1 MPRLQQGYFLAA
13 MEPATRADEPLEL
26 RLSRLAAG
34 LQAATAA
41 GDLDAGDAQH
51 PAPPKLEASVAMP
64 AAPAAVPA
72 QSAPPAAGDALDGV
86 AAAAMPLAA
95 RGRGKAAAGRGDES
109 DSDSCIVLSSS
120 PPSEDDEAAGPAR
133 VAAPRTAFRRSY
145 ALRRR
150 SAAPPA
156 APPAAVPPA
165 EPAGAAAGGAS
176 VPDGKPVLD
185 ASRSA
190 AQPLLGVR
198 VMVPFVDFDGETRL
212 FPGVVTRR
220 VAGRGAGASY
230 LVMFDDGDESVVAA
244 DELLALM
251 SGKDTGAAQG
261 GAAGP
266 HTAGASPSTRRG
278 GSSAVPSP
286 PSQTT
291 RYHGVYY
298 VCDKWTQANKHF
310 RAALFWKGK
319 QYWAGR
325 HTTTRDAALA
335 ADQMARKHGVLHKL
349 NFPETADEHIA
360 VARGCAAAEESA
372 SRGRKQKSDAAAAA
386 VPQPPAKRGRASGPP
401 PESKSGAVLVK
412 LPPSRPA
419 GANRRRELAP
429 MDAAAAP
436 SREEPAPTPA
446 AAPPQQAFAPAP
458 ATAGAAGDDA
468 AAAFLRGIN
477 PPLTCLDA
485 ALAELPRSGI
495 TAALLRHVA
504 LSNASASPAE
514 RETRVNM
521 LAGGLKIALPGDKLM
536 LGIALD
542 ELARS
547 A

>member
-1 MPRLQQGYFLAA
+1 
-13 MEPATRADEPLEL
+13 
-26 RLSRLAAG
+26 
-34 LQAATAA
+34 
-41 GDLDAGDAQH
+41 
-51 PAPPKLEASVAMP
+51 
-64 AAPAAVPA
+64 
-72 QSAPPAAGDALDGV
+72 
-86 AAAAMPLAA
+86 
-95 RGRGKAAAGRGDES
+95 
-109 DSDSCIVLSSS
+109 
-120 PPSEDDEAAGPAR
+120 
-133 VAAPRTAFRRSY
+133 
-145 ALRRR
+145 
-150 SAAPPA
+150 
-156 APPAAVPPA
+156 
-165 EPAGAAAGGAS
+165 
-176 VPDGKPVLD
+176 
-185 ASRSA
+185 
-190 AQPLLGVR
+190 
-198 VMVPFVDFDGETRL
+198 MVPFVDFDGETRL
-212 FPGVVTRR
+212 FPGRVERR

-230 LVMFDDGDESVVAA
+230 LVIFDDGDESVVAA

-261 GAAGP
+261 AAPGA

-278 GSSAVPSP
+278 GSSVVPSP
-286 PSQTT
+286 PSHTT
-291 RYHGVYY
+291 RYHGVNY
-298 VCDKWTQANKHF
+298 VGDKWSPNKHF

-325 HTTTRDAALA
+325 HATARDAALA
-335 ADQMARKHGVLHKL
+335 ADKMARKHGALHKL

-372 SRGRKQKSDAAAAA
+372 SRSRKQKSDAVAAA
-386 VPQPPAKRGRASGPP
+386 VPQPPAKRGRASGPQ
-401 PESKSGAVLVK
+401 PESKSGPVLVK
-412 LPPSRPA
+412 LPPLRPA